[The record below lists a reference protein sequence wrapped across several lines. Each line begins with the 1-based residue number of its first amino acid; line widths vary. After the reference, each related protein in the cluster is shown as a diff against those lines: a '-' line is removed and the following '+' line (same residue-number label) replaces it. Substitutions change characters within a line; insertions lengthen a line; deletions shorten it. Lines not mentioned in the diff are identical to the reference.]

1 MKIYDA
7 ALFWLDS
14 VFCLLAA
21 PILISPLTQNGH
33 LRPNDRIGLRCITD

>member
-1 MKIYDA
+1 MIYDA

-21 PILISPLTQNGH
+21 PIRLNLPHPYASLEEMERG
-33 LRPNDRIGLRCITD
+33 